1 MNVTLTTPALLF
13 PAISLI
19 LIAYSN
25 RFQSLASLIRDLHSR
40 YRSEKH
46 SHLLSQIQSL
56 ERRAVLIRNMQLA
69 GLMSNFGCVVDM
81 FLIFFGLQ
89 TTARLILGA
98 SMALLLI
105 SMGIALVETS
115 LSADALRLQLEDL
128 EPPEAN
134 RRIS

>member
-1 MNVTLTTPALLF
+1 
-13 PAISLI
+13 
-19 LIAYSN
+19 
-25 RFQSLASLIRDLHSR
+25 
-40 YRSEKH
+40 
-46 SHLLSQIQSL
+46 
-56 ERRAVLIRNMQLA
+56 MQLA